1 MQGLLFIDN
10 FSINIPVVQ
19 FGHYYIIWKSSNLD
33 SISSWLPAFSTLK
46 FLVTGSSI
54 VFEFINKGRQKVF
67 CGKLLT

>member
-1 MQGLLFIDN
+1 MQGLLFTDN
-10 FSINIPVVQ
+10 FSINIVQ
-19 FGHYYIIWKSSNLD
+19 FGHYHIIWKSSNLH

-54 VFEFINKGRQKVF
+54 VFEFINERGQKVF